1 MADKKA
7 SGYDLEG
14 ARKAEISDED
24 SLQHLAK
31 LHNYDLVGAR
41 DAGISDQESLSHL
54 ATLPA
59 PAAEV
64 YEKESPE
71 FFGGLGASA
80 GAAAAAGDIVFSK
93 GRQLF
98 RTGEKLFGLED
109 PNAPK
114 VKPRQ
119 FATPSQV
126 AERAIGLRT
135 DLPSGST
142 GAVENYGRSQF
153 VSPEGKGLYY
163 GAGETGDYS
172 GARKAAE
179 RAIETERMY
188 PGMKVLPGQT
198 PIALPQDV
206 TAQVETQRA
215 EQQRLQDIE
224 NQKQVNRVA
233 ELRAQ
238 RLEERR
244 RLQDVSNR
252 NKMFTGSQT
261 VATKAG
267 APIIGGYQL
276 GAQGA
281 QAYNRLSRDDL
292 QASDI
297 ASGATN
303 IGGSALA
310 ASSLMPGGK
319 FRLPKALGST
329 ALNYLSDVLDVRD
342 PRREKSVLEEKA
354 QGGLV
359 YLAEGGG
366 KLGKAVGAAKK
377 VASKFKPTDEQ
388 TVTDPVRNAFPGIY
402 KRPDVIAQEAAARV
416 APESPALKQLFGV
429 TRDDLFEMGKGRVGN
444 MPGVLP
450 GMAANPKGS
459 AAATNIMNPRNEQRL
474 LDVLGEAEKYPEL
487 VKGMDPWYIMDPV
500 YKRMEELMG
509 PEKAKAAFQRFNT
522 LTGMASPGS
531 DVLTEMN
538 RGTAANYL
546 AQQNRFGDFLKYA
559 GKPASARGADFPED
573 LRSVMGHPYHMTAQG
588 TPMKKYLESGEIQ
601 MKSPKVP
608 AYIQA
613 SSVPEVGFQTNLPVG
628 DAHWS
633 RAVGLADTRGGQS
646 FGASVSN
653 PEMAQLA
660 PWWREKIAGQVGIE
674 SVPAQ
679 ARAWGAFSPQTGVES
694 PIGAPKIELLSMKIM
709 EAAKRL
715 GISPEQ
721 ARDMILKGEAYAGKK
736 EGGSIDAYAKGKI
749 VRAGRDLILPPA
761 ENAARTQIIGTLP
774 TYAKAAEILKQRG
787 ATGRGIDVGAGLGE
801 GSKLLGKNFDT
812 MEPYA
817 KNWKPTY
824 TSAEEMPS
832 DAYGQLTNLNVL
844 NVMPREARDELVENI
859 GRTME
864 PGGLG
869 ILTTRGADV
878 MKAQGRPGPEDMS
891 IITSRDTYQKGFTK
905 QELEDYL
912 RYMLGEKF
920 DVNKLNLGPAGA
932 VIQKKAEGGSTTP
945 AWQRSEGKNPEGGL
959 NAKGR
964 ASYNRETGG
973 NLKAPQPE
981 GGSRKKSFCAR
992 MGGMKKKLTS
1002 SKTANDPDSRINK
1015 ALRKWKC

>member
-1 MADKKA
+1 MADKK
-7 SGYDLEG
+7 SKKYDLEG
-14 ARKAEISDED
+14 ARKSQIPDE
-24 SLQHLAK
+24 
-31 LHNYDLVGAR
+31 
-41 DAGISDQESLSHL
+41 ESLSYL
-54 ATLPA
+54 AGVHKYDLEAAREAGIPDEESLTYLANMEP
-59 PAAEV
+59 PKAEV

-71 FFGGLGASA
+71 FFGGIGASA
-80 GAAAAAGDIVFSK
+80 GAIGAGGDIVFSK

-98 RTGEKLFGLED
+98 REGEKIFGVDD
-109 PNAPK
+109 PNVK

-126 AERAIGLRT
+126 AERAINIRSPQAGAGA
-135 DLPSGST
+135 P

-163 GAGETGDYS
+163 GAGDTGDYA

-179 RAIETERMY
+179 RAIQTEQMF
-188 PGMKVLPGQT
+188 PEMKVLQGKT
-198 PIALPQDV
+198 PLAVPQDV
-206 TAQVETQRA
+206 ASQVEAQRA
-215 EQQRLQDIE
+215 EEARIRDAQNQRE
-224 NQKQVNRVA
+224 VNRMAQIRA
-233 ELRAQ
+233 E
-238 RLEERR
+238 RLNERT
-244 RLQDVSNR
+244 RLKNLANR
-252 NKMFTGSQT
+252 GKMLAGSQT
-261 VATKAG
+261 VATKVG
-267 APIIGGYQL
+267 APIIGGYEL

-281 QAYNRLSRDDL
+281 QAYNRLTREDL
-292 QASDI
+292 QASDV
-297 ASGATN
+297 AAGATN
-303 IGGSALA
+303 VAGAALGG
-310 ASSLMPGGK
+310 ASMLPGGK
-319 FRLPKALGST
+319 FRLPKALGSVG
-329 ALNYLSDVLDVRD
+329 LNYLSDLFDTRN
-342 PRREKSVLEEKA
+342 PRKSVLEESPPPGMA
-354 QGGLV
+354 AGGL
-359 YLAEGGG
+359 AMMAAGG
-366 KLGKAVGAAKK
+366 KLGKAAEVAKK
-377 VASKFKPTDEQ
+377 AANKVMSGGEQ
-388 TVTDPVRNAFPGIY
+388 TVTNPIRNAFPGIY
-402 KRPDVIAQEAAARV
+402 KRPDIIAQEAAARV

-429 TRDDLFEMGKGRVGN
+429 TRDDLYEMGKGRVGN
-444 MPGVLP
+444 LPGTLP

-459 AAATNIMNPRNEQRL
+459 AAATNVMNPRNEQRL
-474 LDVLGEAEKYPEL
+474 LDVLSEAEKYPEL

-509 PEKAKAAFQRFNT
+509 PEKAREAYQRFNT

-546 AQQNRFGDFLKYA
+546 AQQGRFDDFLKYA
-559 GKPASARGADFPED
+559 GKPAAARGADFPED
-573 LRSVMGHPYHMTAQG
+573 LRAVMGHPYHMTAQG

-660 PWWREKIAGQVGIE
+660 PWWRDKIAGEIGIE

-715 GISPEQ
+715 NITPEE

-736 EGGSIDAYAKGKI
+736 EGGAVEQFAK
-749 VRAGRDLILPPA
+749 
-761 ENAARTQIIGTLP
+761 
-774 TYAKAAEILKQRG
+774 
-787 ATGRGIDVGAGLGE
+787 
-801 GSKLLGKNFDT
+801 
-812 MEPYA
+812 
-817 KNWKPTY
+817 
-824 TSAEEMPS
+824 
-832 DAYGQLTNLNVL
+832 
-844 NVMPREARDELVENI
+844 
-859 GRTME
+859 
-864 PGGLG
+864 
-869 ILTTRGADV
+869 
-878 MKAQGRPGPEDMS
+878 
-891 IITSRDTYQKGFTK
+891 
-905 QELEDYL
+905 
-912 RYMLGEKF
+912 
-920 DVNKLNLGPAGA
+920 
-932 VIQKKAEGGSTTP
+932 GGSTTP
-945 AWQRSEGKNPEGGL
+945 AWQRKEGKNPEGGL
-959 NAKGR
+959 NALGR